1 MIKLLK
7 NLKKTDFVLFA
18 ISMVLIVGQ
27 VWLELTM
34 PDYIGE
40 MTQLISTTG
49 SSMSEIWIA
58 GLKMLGCALGS
69 AIMAVIVGCCMS
81 KIASNFSCNIRGQV
95 FNKISAFGVAEMK
108 KFSTPSLITRTT
120 NDITQIQNVIAMGF
134 QTMIKAPILAIWA
147 IVKIFGKSW
156 ELSVVVMS
164 FVAVLVV
171 TLLVVMIFAL
181 PKFKKMQRQVDDI
194 NRVAEESL
202 NGVKVVRA
210 FNAEEYQEEKFEKA
224 NDNLNKTMLFAI
236 RTLCVLQPV
245 LTMIMSG
252 LSLAI
257 YYVGSI
263 LINKAEL
270 LARPSILGDVV
281 AFSSYGVYVIMSF
294 LMLAMIFMFLP
305 RAQVSAKRVNEVLD
319 EKVGVVEGTQNSS
332 ENLGTIEFKNVSFK
346 YNDDEDYILKDI
358 NFKVEKG
365 QTLAIVGTSG
375 SGKSTLI
382 NLIARLYDTTKGE
395 VLVDNENIKNY
406 TFECLYSKVGYV
418 GQKAIVFSDTVENNV
433 AFGET
438 KNKTTEEDIK
448 KAIEIAQGKDF
459 VEDME
464 KGYKSEIAQGGINI
478 SGGQKQRLSIARAIA
493 KNPEIL
499 IFDDSFSALDFKT
512 DKKLREELKSNLKDT
527 TCVIVASRIG
537 TVMNAD
543 QILVLDD
550 SKLVGKGT
558 HDELM
563 KNCEVYKEIALS
575 QLSSQELEG

>member
-7 NLKKTDFVLFA
+7 NLKKSDIVLFS
-18 ISMVLIVGQ
+18 ICIVLIVGQ

-40 MTQLISTTG
+40 ITKLISTTG

-69 AIMAVIVGCCMS
+69 AVMAVIVGLFMS
-81 KIASNFSCNIRGQV
+81 KIASNFSYTVRGKV
-95 FNKISAFGVAEMK
+95 FNKISEFGVAEMK

-134 QTMIKAPILAIWA
+134 QTMIKAPILAVWA

-164 FVAVLVV
+164 FVAVLIV

-181 PKFKKMQRQVDDI
+181 PKFKKMQKQVDDI

-236 RTLCVLQPV
+236 RMLCVLQPV

-263 LINKAEL
+263 LINKADI
-270 LARPSILGDVV
+270 LARPDILGDVV

-319 EKVGVVEGTQNSS
+319 EKVGVVEGNCNSS
-332 ENLGTIEFKNVSFK
+332 PNLGTIEFKNVSFK

-358 NFKVEKG
+358 NFKVNKG

-382 NLIARLYDTTKGE
+382 NLIARLYDVTDGK
-395 VLVDNENIKNY
+395 VLIDNENIKDY
-406 TFECLYSKVGYV
+406 TFECLYNKVGYI
-418 GQKAIVFSDTVENNV
+418 GQKATVFSDTVENNV

-438 KNKTTEEDIK
+438 KNNLTEKDIK
-448 KAIEIAQGKDF
+448 NAIEIAQGKDF
-459 VEDME
+459 VENME

-493 KNPEIL
+493 KKPEIL

-512 DKKLREELKSNLKDT
+512 DKKLREELKNNLKDT

-537 TVMNAD
+537 TIMNAD

-550 SKLVGKGT
+550 SNLVGKGT
-558 HDELM
+558 HEELLQ
-563 KNCEVYKEIALS
+563 NCEVYKEIALS
-575 QLSSQELEG
+575 QLSAQELEG

>member
-7 NLKKTDFVLFA
+7 NLKKSDIVLFS
-18 ISMVLIVGQ
+18 ICIVLIVGQ

-40 MTQLISTTG
+40 ITKLISTTG

-69 AIMAVIVGCCMS
+69 AVMAVIVGLFMS
-81 KIASNFSCNIRGQV
+81 KIASNFSYTVRGKV
-95 FNKISAFGVAEMK
+95 FNKISEFGVAEMK

-134 QTMIKAPILAIWA
+134 QTMIKAPILAVWA

-164 FVAVLVV
+164 FVAVLIV

-181 PKFKKMQRQVDDI
+181 PKFKKMQKQVDDI

-236 RTLCVLQPV
+236 RMLCVLQPV

-263 LINKAEL
+263 LINKADI
-270 LARPSILGDVV
+270 LARPDILGDVV

-319 EKVGVVEGTQNSS
+319 EKVGVVEGNCNSS
-332 ENLGTIEFKNVSFK
+332 PNLGTIEFKNVSFK

-358 NFKVEKG
+358 NFKVNKG

-382 NLIARLYDTTKGE
+382 NLIARLYDVTDGK
-395 VLVDNENIKNY
+395 VLIDNENIKDY
-406 TFECLYSKVGYV
+406 TFECLYNKVGYI
-418 GQKAIVFSDTVENNV
+418 GQKVTVFSDTVENNV

-438 KNKTTEEDIK
+438 KNNLTEKDIK
-448 KAIEIAQGKDF
+448 NAIEIAQGKDF
-459 VEDME
+459 VENME

-493 KNPEIL
+493 KKPEIL

-512 DKKLREELKSNLKDT
+512 DKKLREELKNNLKDT

-537 TVMNAD
+537 TIMNAD

-550 SKLVGKGT
+550 SNLVGKGT
-558 HDELM
+558 HEELLQ
-563 KNCEVYKEIALS
+563 NCEVYKEIALS
-575 QLSSQELEG
+575 QLSAQELEG